1 MMLIPWKTP
10 STTMPHSNKPM
21 LIRYAAVDNEDGFG
35 IITIMAISPPS
46 LSPIILCIASLEW
59 YDWEAHFKT
68 SYNQA
73 TRAFAGDFELI
84 TMNAEMRM
92 GCTSNFED
100 EPTVVP
106 TLEVKGVD
114 DRGYQMLTMNVA
126 TGDSETSL
134 ELWAKRG
141 IAWTEKRSPFS
152 KREKAELGEED
163 LRLGNGHWCE
173 RDGCE
178 DGCQDSEMEDD
189 TDESYEDKGTEDE
202 DMDAEGE
209 GDNGTEDEEDVDDDF
224 EVMAEKKT

>member
-1 MMLIPWKTP
+1 
-10 STTMPHSNKPM
+10 MPHSNKPM
-21 LIRYAAVDNEDGFG
+21 LIRYAAVDDEDGFG
-35 IITIMAISPPS
+35 MITILAISPPS

-59 YDWEAHFKT
+59 GVWEAHFKT

-73 TRAFAGDFELI
+73 TRAFVGDFKLI

-92 GCTSNFED
+92 GCTPNFED

-114 DRGYQMLTMNVA
+114 DRGYQMLTLNVA

-152 KREKAELGEED
+152 KREKVELGVED
-163 LRLGNGHWCE
+163 LCLGNEHWCE
-173 RDGCE
+173 RDDYE

-189 TDESYEDKGTEDE
+189 ADESDKDKGTE

-209 GDNGTEDEEDVDDDF
+209 GDKGTEDEEDKDDDF